1 MTRLKVVQSGSE
13 STQREPLRQP
23 RWRDDIRF
31 SLTMFRLI
39 FRFLLV
45 NVAARYA
52 SRFVASRMNQNRT
65 AARR

>member
-1 MTRLKVVQSGSE
+1 
-13 STQREPLRQP
+13 
-23 RWRDDIRF
+23 
-31 SLTMFRLI
+31 MFRLI
-39 FRFLLV
+39 FRTLLV